1 MLTSVLYLGNTALAS
16 GISNA
21 EQILPP
27 EMETRDFLSVD
38 EILTPELLA
47 QKENL
52 TPEQQDFV
60 QKTKVSALYQMVQL

>member
-1 MLTSVLYLGNTALAS
+1 MLTSVLYLRNTTLPS

-38 EILTPELLA
+38 EILTPELPA

-60 QKTKVSALYQMVQL
+60 QKTKVSTLYQMVQL